1 MCPISSENTRAGSRL
16 ETRKKQNIFIFSH
29 IHIDGFVFESQT
41 AAPHRLIYFDNF
53 HRDRRNKGCTP
64 SLHFISPLRK
74 YLEENIRKSNIHNS
88 KATKR
93 IKLKGKNDLKKG
105 KIFSFIIQGPAVLLT
120 IQTFVLNECGFFL
133 KNKIL
138 ISPRNKQAG
147 TTRSAFH
154 NLLTK

>member
-1 MCPISSENTRAGSRL
+1 MCDEHLPLCPISSENTRAGSRL
-16 ETRKKQNIFIFSH
+16 ETRKSKTFFS
-29 IHIDGFVFESQT
+29 FLTSTASVFESQT
-41 AAPHRLIYFDNF
+41 AAPHRLIYFDIF

-105 KIFSFIIQGPAVLLT
+105 KIFSFVIQGPAVLLLGT

-133 KNKIL
+133 KTKIN
-138 ISPRNKQAG
+138 RQAPHG
-147 TTRSAFH
+147 
-154 NLLTK
+154 LLFTIY